1 MSIKVQLE
9 SFLIGLQFL
18 SRIHL
23 AKQTIWTEEAFG
35 RSVRYFPL
43 VGACIGILL
52 GLAAWTL
59 ESHFSSHVIALFL
72 LLGNIYLTGGLH
84 CDGFMDTMDGLL
96 SGREP
101 KRILEIMKDSRVG
114 ANGVVLFVALFA
126 LKWTFLEEISQP
138 LLPLTLFSAAVLA
151 RLAMVLA
158 ITRFPYAR
166 REGIGKSFA
175 QFAGPK
181 TWWYSFGITVLLF
194 SPLSHAY
201 LIFAFLLICVLL
213 FAYFFSTKVSC
224 YLGGLTGDIYGS
236 ITELTELLVY
246 FLMFILSK
254 WLMW

>member
-1 MSIKVQLE
+1 MSIKAQLE

-23 AKQTIWTEEAFG
+23 AKQTVWTEEAFG

-43 VGACIGILL
+43 IGSCIGILL
-52 GLAAWTL
+52 GLAAWSL
-59 ESHFSSHVIALFL
+59 ESHFSSHFIALFL
-72 LLGNIYLTGGLH
+72 LLFNIYLTGGLH

-114 ANGVVLFVALFA
+114 ANGVVLFVALFS

-166 REGIGKSFA
+166 PEGLGKSFA
-175 QFAGPK
+175 QYASPK
-181 TWWYSFGITVLLF
+181 TWWQSFSITVLLF
-194 SPLSHAY
+194 LPLSQAY
-201 LIFAFLLICVLL
+201 LIFVFLLMFVLV
-213 FAYFFSTKVSC
+213 FAFWFSKRVSD
-224 YLGGLTGDIYGS
+224 YLGGLTGDIYGC

-254 WLMW
+254 WLM